1 MALHEFGHFVIAK
14 KCGVKVEEFGIGYPP
29 RIIGKKIGQTFYSL
43 NLLPFGAFVKI
54 QGEEGRDAR
63 ASREAGAPV
72 LGIESAQS
80 FSEKPIWQRASIV
93 LGGVVSFW
101 LISAILLSIVFGL
114 GVSQAISDEA
124 EAKNPKVQIVAI
136 VSGSPAEKAGIR
148 LGDTIASLKLKM
160 KNEKPAPYQNEV
172 SGAGLKITK
181 IKEVQEFTNLH
192 KGEEIILTIQRGKE
206 IFDVS
211 LIPRVSP
218 PEGEGAMGV
227 GLIRTTLTNYPWYL
241 SPIKGIE
248 ASLNLTASI
257 GSGLIEVFGN
267 IVRGKGLPPGV
278 QLMGPVGMG
287 SLMTQVAQLGVSYY
301 LQFVASISICLA
313 IFNILPI
320 PALDGGKLLFLAIE
334 KIRKKPVS
342 PKIEQNITGG
352 FFTVLVA
359 LMIWVTIKDII
370 RLF

>member
-1 MALHEFGHFVIAK
+1 MIFTIIIVFFSLIGLMALHEFGHFVIAK

-160 KNEKPAPYQNEV
+160 KNLPR
-172 SGAGLKITK
+172 TK
-181 IKEVQEFTNLH
+181 TKFL
-192 KGEEIILTIQRGKE
+192 
-206 IFDVS
+206 
-211 LIPRVSP
+211 
-218 PEGEGAMGV
+218 
-227 GLIRTTLTNYPWYL
+227 
-241 SPIKGIE
+241 
-248 ASLNLTASI
+248 
-257 GSGLIEVFGN
+257 
-267 IVRGKGLPPGV
+267 VRG
-278 QLMGPVGMG
+278 
-287 SLMTQVAQLGVSYY
+287 
-301 LQFVASISICLA
+301 
-313 IFNILPI
+313 
-320 PALDGGKLLFLAIE
+320 
-334 KIRKKPVS
+334 
-342 PKIEQNITGG
+342 
-352 FFTVLVA
+352 
-359 LMIWVTIKDII
+359 
-370 RLF
+370 